1 MADVGMQDL
10 LRAGVHFGHQTSRW
24 NPKMRKYIF
33 AERSGIYLLDL
44 KKTLRELQRA
54 REMIRE
60 TVEKGES
67 VLFVCT
73 KPQLA
78 EIVRREAE
86 RCDAFH
92 VTERWVGGLL
102 TNFQTI
108 EKNIRRLKELETGLE
123 EGHFDYY
130 TKKEQILLDRERQ
143 KLERYLAGI
152 KQMTELPGLVY
163 VVDAKREEIAVK
175 EADRLDIPVVA
186 IADTNADPD
195 RLDVPIPGNDD
206 AIRAVELITGAIAD
220 AVEAA
225 KREVPEAGEEE
236 AEAYTYSSDVD
247 ETAEEAAERSK
258 RRKKPRRRPKPE
270 VIAQARQAAERMDGD
285 VDPEKVAVE
294 AEVQTA
300 EPAVSATPGEEEDEA
315 APAGEAAAGEDE
327 EEAPSPEAADDEEG
341 PDAAAAEEGDDDE
354 EADEE
359 QRPEA
364 EASGDEV
371 EDEEGEAVGVSAG
384 EGEAE
389 EKEEP
394 DGS

>member
-44 KKTLRELQRA
+44 KKTLRQLQRA

-143 KLERYLAGI
+143 KLERYLSGI

-175 EADRLDIPVVA
+175 EAYRLDIPVVA

-225 KREVPEAGEEE
+225 KREVPEAADEE

-300 EPAVSATPGEEEDEA
+300 EPAVSAAPDEDEA
-315 APAGEAAAGEDE
+315 EVVPAGEAADE
-327 EEAPSPEAADDEEG
+327 EEEEASSPEAA
-341 PDAAAAEEGDDDE
+341 ADE
-354 EADEE
+354 EAPEEHEEDEDAGE
-359 QRPEA
+359 EERPKA
-364 EASGDEV
+364 EASAEGDE
-371 EDEEGEAVGVSAG
+371 E
-384 EGEAE
+384 E

>member
-1 MADVGMQDL
+1 MADVGMKEL
-10 LRAGVHFGHQTSRW
+10 LQAGVHFGHQTSRW

-44 KKTLRELQRA
+44 RKTLRQLERA

-60 TVEKGES
+60 TVEEGKG

-78 EIVRREAE
+78 EVVRKEAE
-86 RCDAFH
+86 RCGAFH

-108 EKNIRRLKELETGLE
+108 KKNIRRLKELEQGLE

-143 KLERYLAGI
+143 KLDRYLNGI
-152 KQMTELPGLVY
+152 KDMTKLPGLVF

-195 RLDVPIPGNDD
+195 RLTIPIPGNDD
-206 AIRAVELITGAIAD
+206 ALRAVSLITRHVAD

-225 KREVPEAGEEE
+225 RREVPEAQVRDE
-236 AEAYTYSSDVD
+236 AEVYTYSSDAG
-247 ETAEEAAERSK
+247 ETVEGGEAPG
-258 RRKKPRRRPKPE
+258 RKKKRPRRRPKPE
-270 VIAQARQAAERMDGD
+270 VIARARK
-285 VDPEKVAVE
+285 EKDE
-294 AEVQTA
+294 E
-300 EPAVSATPGEEEDEA
+300 GEEEEPSEA
-315 APAGEAAAGEDE
+315 ATTEGGPEQDGAAAAADGEQPEAQAEQEPDARAEEGEASEESEEEAVAVSSASGSGEDE
-327 EEAPSPEAADDEEG
+327 EEEAPPS
-341 PDAAAAEEGDDDE
+341 
-354 EADEE
+354 
-359 QRPEA
+359 
-364 EASGDEV
+364 
-371 EDEEGEAVGVSAG
+371 
-384 EGEAE
+384 
-389 EKEEP
+389 
-394 DGS
+394 